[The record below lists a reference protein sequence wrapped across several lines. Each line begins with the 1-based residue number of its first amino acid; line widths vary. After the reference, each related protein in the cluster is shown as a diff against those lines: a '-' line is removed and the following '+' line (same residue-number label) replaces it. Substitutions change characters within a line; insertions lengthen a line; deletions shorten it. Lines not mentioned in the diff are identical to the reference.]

1 MEKILLVPDSFK
13 GTLSSRQV
21 CQVMAGQLRRFFPQA
36 QVKSIPV
43 ADGGEGSVEAFL
55 AAAGGE
61 RRTRTV
67 TGPFGEPVEAF
78 YGILGDGRTAVI
90 EMAACA
96 GLPLAEGRLNPER
109 ATTYGVG
116 ELLLAAK
123 EAGCTK
129 AILGLGGSCTND
141 GGVGAAAALGAKFT
155 RADGAAFIP
164 TGGTLGEIAA
174 LDVSPVAQALQGMEL
189 TAMCDIDNPLYGEAG
204 AAAVFAPQKGADAA
218 MVARLDAGL
227 RHLGQVSARCL
238 GRDFSHLPGAG
249 AAGGLGFGMAAF
261 CGAQLRM
268 GIDAVLD
275 AVGFDSLL
283 PGTDVVFTGE
293 GKIDS
298 QSARGKVVSGV
309 AARCRKAGVPVVAV
323 VGQIG
328 QGFEEMYQ
336 QGLTAVFSINRA
348 AQPFAESRFHAGENL
363 ALTMENI
370 ARLLAAG
377 RWFSSPLPLTFP
389 GRRGIVQEVR
399 SC

>member
-90 EMAACA
+90 EMAVCA

-283 PGTDVVFTGE
+283 PGTDMVFTGE

-377 RWFSSPLPLTFP
+377 R
-389 GRRGIVQEVR
+389 
-399 SC
+399 

>member
-141 GGVGAAAALGAKFT
+141 GGAGAAAALGAKFT

-204 AAAVFAPQKGADAA
+204 AAVVFAPQKGADAA

-227 RHLGQVSARCL
+227 RHLGQVADRCL

-377 RWFSSPLPLTFP
+377 R
-389 GRRGIVQEVR
+389 
-399 SC
+399 

>member
-155 RADGAAFIP
+155 RADGAAFVP

-227 RHLGQVSARCL
+227 RHLGQVAARCM

-323 VGQIG
+323 VGQID

-377 RWFSSPLPLTFP
+377 R
-389 GRRGIVQEVR
+389 
-399 SC
+399 

>member
-67 TGPFGEPVEAF
+67 TGPFGEPVDAF

-141 GGVGAAAALGAKFT
+141 GGAGAAAALGAKFT
-155 RADGAAFIP
+155 RADGTAFVP
-164 TGGTLGEIAA
+164 SGGTLGEIAA

-283 PGTDVVFTGE
+283 PGTDMVFTGE

-377 RWFSSPLPLTFP
+377 R
-389 GRRGIVQEVR
+389 
-399 SC
+399 

>member
-78 YGILGDGRTAVI
+78 YGVLGDGRTAVI

-155 RADGAAFIP
+155 RADGTAFVP

-189 TAMCDIDNPLYGEAG
+189 TAMCDIDNPLYGDAG

-227 RHLGQVSARCL
+227 RHLGQVAARCL

-283 PGTDVVFTGE
+283 PGTDMVFTGE

-377 RWFSSPLPLTFP
+377 R
-389 GRRGIVQEVR
+389 
-399 SC
+399 

>member
-141 GGVGAAAALGAKFT
+141 GGAGAAAALGAKFT

-227 RHLGQVSARCL
+227 RHLGQVAARCL

-323 VGQIG
+323 VGQID

-377 RWFSSPLPLTFP
+377 R
-389 GRRGIVQEVR
+389 
-399 SC
+399 

>member
-141 GGVGAAAALGAKFT
+141 GGAGAAAALGAKFT

-189 TAMCDIDNPLYGEAG
+189 TAMCDIDNPLYGDAG

-293 GKIDS
+293 GKIDF

-377 RWFSSPLPLTFP
+377 R
-389 GRRGIVQEVR
+389 
-399 SC
+399 

>member
-78 YGILGDGRTAVI
+78 YGVLGDGRTAVI

-141 GGVGAAAALGAKFT
+141 GGAGAAAALGAKFT
-155 RADGAAFIP
+155 RADGAAFVP
-164 TGGTLGEIAA
+164 SGGTLGEIAA

-227 RHLGQVSARCL
+227 RHLGQVAARCL

-309 AARCRKAGVPVVAV
+309 AARCQKAGVPVVAV

-370 ARLLAAG
+370 ARLLAAS
-377 RWFSSPLPLTFP
+377 R
-389 GRRGIVQEVR
+389 
-399 SC
+399 

>member
-67 TGPFGEPVEAF
+67 TGPFGEPVDAF

-283 PGTDVVFTGE
+283 PGTDMVFTGE

-309 AARCRKAGVPVVAV
+309 AVRCRKAGVPVVAV

-377 RWFSSPLPLTFP
+377 R
-389 GRRGIVQEVR
+389 
-399 SC
+399 

>member
-141 GGVGAAAALGAKFT
+141 GGAGAAAALGGKFT

-370 ARLLAAG
+370 ARLLAAS
-377 RWFSSPLPLTFP
+377 R
-389 GRRGIVQEVR
+389 
-399 SC
+399 

>member
-141 GGVGAAAALGAKFT
+141 GGAGAAAALGAKFT
-155 RADGAAFIP
+155 RADGAAFVP

-174 LDVSPVAQALQGMEL
+174 LDVSPVAQALQGMKL

-309 AARCRKAGVPVVAV
+309 AVRCRKAGVPVVAV

-377 RWFSSPLPLTFP
+377 R
-389 GRRGIVQEVR
+389 
-399 SC
+399 

>member
-141 GGVGAAAALGAKFT
+141 GGAGAAAALGAKFT
-155 RADGAAFIP
+155 RADGTAFVP

-189 TAMCDIDNPLYGEAG
+189 TAMCDIDNPLYGENG
-204 AAAVFAPQKGADAA
+204 AAYVFAPQKGADGP
-218 MVARLDAGL
+218 MVERLDQGL
-227 RHLGQVSARCL
+227 RHLGQVAGRCL
-238 GRDFSHLPGAG
+238 GRDLSQMPGAG

-283 PGTDVVFTGE
+283 PGTDMVFTGE

-309 AARCRKAGVPVVAV
+309 CGRAKRAGVPVIAV

-328 QGFEEMYQ
+328 SGFEPMYD
-336 QGLTAVFSINRA
+336 QGLSAVFSVNRA
-348 AQPFAESRFHAGENL
+348 AQPFSESRLHARENL
-363 ALTMENI
+363 ALAMENI
-370 ARLLAAG
+370 ARTLAL
-377 RWFSSPLPLTFP
+377 RP
-389 GRRGIVQEVR
+389 GNV
-399 SC
+399 

>member
-129 AILGLGGSCTND
+129 VILGLGGSCTND
-141 GGVGAAAALGAKFT
+141 GGAGAAAALGAKFT
-155 RADGAAFIP
+155 RADGTAFIP

-323 VGQIG
+323 VGQID

-377 RWFSSPLPLTFP
+377 R
-389 GRRGIVQEVR
+389 
-399 SC
+399 

>member
-141 GGVGAAAALGAKFT
+141 GGAGAAVALGAKFT
-155 RADGAAFIP
+155 RADGTAFVP

-227 RHLGQVSARCL
+227 RHLGQVAARCL

-348 AQPFAESRFHAGENL
+348 AQPFTESRFHAGENL

-377 RWFSSPLPLTFP
+377 R
-389 GRRGIVQEVR
+389 
-399 SC
+399 

>member
-141 GGVGAAAALGAKFT
+141 GGAGAAAALGAKFT
-155 RADGAAFIP
+155 RADGAAFVP
-164 TGGTLGEIAA
+164 SGGTLGEIAA

-370 ARLLAAG
+370 ARLLVAG
-377 RWFSSPLPLTFP
+377 R
-389 GRRGIVQEVR
+389 
-399 SC
+399 

>member
-90 EMAACA
+90 EMAVCA

-155 RADGAAFIP
+155 RADGTAFVP

-377 RWFSSPLPLTFP
+377 R
-389 GRRGIVQEVR
+389 
-399 SC
+399 

>member
-141 GGVGAAAALGAKFT
+141 GGAGAAAALGAKFT
-155 RADGAAFIP
+155 RADGAAFVP

-227 RHLGQVSARCL
+227 RHLGQVATRCL

-377 RWFSSPLPLTFP
+377 R
-389 GRRGIVQEVR
+389 
-399 SC
+399 

>member
-21 CQVMAGQLRRFFPQA
+21 CQVMSGQLRRFFPQA

-61 RRTRTV
+61 RRMLTV

-141 GGVGAAAALGAKFT
+141 GGAGAAAALGAKFT

-238 GRDFSHLPGAG
+238 GRDFSHLPGTG

-309 AARCRKAGVPVVAV
+309 AVRCRKAGVPVVAV

-377 RWFSSPLPLTFP
+377 R
-389 GRRGIVQEVR
+389 
-399 SC
+399 

>member
-61 RRTRTV
+61 RRMLTV

-78 YGILGDGRTAVI
+78 YGVLGDGRTAVI

-141 GGVGAAAALGAKFT
+141 GGAGAAAALGAKFT
-155 RADGAAFIP
+155 RADGTAFVP

-377 RWFSSPLPLTFP
+377 R
-389 GRRGIVQEVR
+389 
-399 SC
+399 

>member
-141 GGVGAAAALGAKFT
+141 GGAGAAAALGAKFT
-155 RADGAAFIP
+155 RADGTAFVP

-283 PGTDVVFTGE
+283 PGTDMVFTGE

-298 QSARGKVVSGV
+298 QSARGKVASGV
-309 AARCRKAGVPVVAV
+309 AVRCRKAGVPVVAV

-377 RWFSSPLPLTFP
+377 R
-389 GRRGIVQEVR
+389 
-399 SC
+399 

>member
-78 YGILGDGRTAVI
+78 YGVLGDGRTAVI

-141 GGVGAAAALGAKFT
+141 GGAGAAAALGGKFT

-227 RHLGQVSARCL
+227 RHLGQVATRCL

-309 AARCRKAGVPVVAV
+309 AVRCRKAGVPVVAV

-377 RWFSSPLPLTFP
+377 R
-389 GRRGIVQEVR
+389 
-399 SC
+399 

>member
-141 GGVGAAAALGAKFT
+141 GGAGAAAALGAKFT
-155 RADGAAFIP
+155 RADGAAFVP

-189 TAMCDIDNPLYGEAG
+189 TAMCDIDNPLYGDAG

-227 RHLGQVSARCL
+227 RHLGQVAARCL

-283 PGTDVVFTGE
+283 PGTDMVFTGE

-377 RWFSSPLPLTFP
+377 R
-389 GRRGIVQEVR
+389 
-399 SC
+399 

>member
-78 YGILGDGRTAVI
+78 YGVLGDGRTAVI

-141 GGVGAAAALGAKFT
+141 GGAGAAAALGAKFT
-155 RADGAAFIP
+155 RADGAAFVP

-377 RWFSSPLPLTFP
+377 R
-389 GRRGIVQEVR
+389 
-399 SC
+399 

>member
-141 GGVGAAAALGAKFT
+141 GGAGAAAALGAKFT
-155 RADGAAFIP
+155 RADGAAFVP

-309 AARCRKAGVPVVAV
+309 AVRCRKAGVPVVAV

-336 QGLTAVFSINRA
+336 QGRTAVFSINRA

-363 ALTMENI
+363 ALTMGNI

-377 RWFSSPLPLTFP
+377 R
-389 GRRGIVQEVR
+389 
-399 SC
+399 

>member
-164 TGGTLGEIAA
+164 SGGTLGEIAA

-204 AAAVFAPQKGADAA
+204 AAVVFAPQKGADAA

-283 PGTDVVFTGE
+283 PGTDMVFTGE

-309 AARCRKAGVPVVAV
+309 AVRCRKAGVPVVAV

-370 ARLLAAG
+370 ARLLAAS
-377 RWFSSPLPLTFP
+377 R
-389 GRRGIVQEVR
+389 
-399 SC
+399 

>member
-155 RADGAAFIP
+155 RADGAAFVP

-323 VGQIG
+323 VGQID

-348 AQPFAESRFHAGENL
+348 AQPFTESRFHAGENL

-377 RWFSSPLPLTFP
+377 R
-389 GRRGIVQEVR
+389 
-399 SC
+399 

>member
-123 EAGCTK
+123 EAGCSK

-204 AAAVFAPQKGADAA
+204 AAAVFAPQKGADEA

-309 AARCRKAGVPVVAV
+309 AVRCRKAGVPVVAV

-370 ARLLAAG
+370 ARLLAAS
-377 RWFSSPLPLTFP
+377 R
-389 GRRGIVQEVR
+389 
-399 SC
+399 

>member
-164 TGGTLGEIAA
+164 SGGTLGEIAA

-227 RHLGQVSARCL
+227 RHLGQVAARCL

-370 ARLLAAG
+370 VRLLAAG
-377 RWFSSPLPLTFP
+377 R
-389 GRRGIVQEVR
+389 
-399 SC
+399 

>member
-61 RRTRTV
+61 RRMLTV

-141 GGVGAAAALGAKFT
+141 GGAGAAAALGAKFT
-155 RADGAAFIP
+155 RADGTAFVP

-238 GRDFSHLPGAG
+238 GRDLSHLPGAG

-377 RWFSSPLPLTFP
+377 R
-389 GRRGIVQEVR
+389 
-399 SC
+399 

>member
-189 TAMCDIDNPLYGEAG
+189 TAMCDIDNPLYGDAG

-227 RHLGQVSARCL
+227 RHLGQVATRCL
-238 GRDFSHLPGAG
+238 GRDFSHLPGAR

-309 AARCRKAGVPVVAV
+309 AVRCRKAGVPVVAV

-377 RWFSSPLPLTFP
+377 R
-389 GRRGIVQEVR
+389 
-399 SC
+399 

>member
-21 CQVMAGQLRRFFPQA
+21 CQVMSGQLRRFFPQA

-141 GGVGAAAALGAKFT
+141 GGAGAAAALGAKFT
-155 RADGAAFIP
+155 RADGTAFVP

-227 RHLGQVSARCL
+227 RYLGQVSARCL

-261 CGAQLRM
+261 CGAQLCM

-275 AVGFDSLL
+275 AVGFDNLL

-370 ARLLAAG
+370 ARLLAAS
-377 RWFSSPLPLTFP
+377 R
-389 GRRGIVQEVR
+389 
-399 SC
+399 

>member
-155 RADGAAFIP
+155 RADGAAFVP

-227 RHLGQVSARCL
+227 RHLGQVAARCL

-309 AARCRKAGVPVVAV
+309 AVRCRKAGVPVVAV

-377 RWFSSPLPLTFP
+377 R
-389 GRRGIVQEVR
+389 
-399 SC
+399 

>member
-21 CQVMAGQLRRFFPQA
+21 CQVMSGQLRRFFPQA

-141 GGVGAAAALGAKFT
+141 GGAGAAAALGAKFT
-155 RADGAAFIP
+155 RADGAAFVP
-164 TGGTLGEIAA
+164 SGGTLGEIAA

-283 PGTDVVFTGE
+283 PGTDMVFTGE

-377 RWFSSPLPLTFP
+377 R
-389 GRRGIVQEVR
+389 
-399 SC
+399 

>member
-78 YGILGDGRTAVI
+78 YGVLGDGRTAVI

-141 GGVGAAAALGAKFT
+141 GGAGAAAALGAKFT
-155 RADGAAFIP
+155 RADGTAFVP
-164 TGGTLGEIAA
+164 SGGTLGEIAA

-227 RHLGQVSARCL
+227 RHLGQVAARCL

-363 ALTMENI
+363 ALAMENI

-377 RWFSSPLPLTFP
+377 R
-389 GRRGIVQEVR
+389 
-399 SC
+399 

>member
-141 GGVGAAAALGAKFT
+141 GGAGAAAALGAKFT
-155 RADGAAFIP
+155 RADGTAFIP

-204 AAAVFAPQKGADAA
+204 AAVVFAPQKGADAA

-283 PGTDVVFTGE
+283 PGTDMVFTGE

-309 AARCRKAGVPVVAV
+309 AVRCRKAGVPVVAV

-377 RWFSSPLPLTFP
+377 R
-389 GRRGIVQEVR
+389 
-399 SC
+399 

>member
-61 RRTRTV
+61 RRMRTV

-78 YGILGDGRTAVI
+78 YGVLGDGRTAVI

-141 GGVGAAAALGAKFT
+141 GGAGAAAALGAKFT
-155 RADGAAFIP
+155 RADDTAFVP

-238 GRDFSHLPGAG
+238 GRDFSHLPGTG

-377 RWFSSPLPLTFP
+377 R
-389 GRRGIVQEVR
+389 
-399 SC
+399 

>member
-141 GGVGAAAALGAKFT
+141 GGAGAAAALGAKFT
-155 RADGAAFIP
+155 RADGTAFIP

-218 MVARLDAGL
+218 RVARLDAGL

-377 RWFSSPLPLTFP
+377 R
-389 GRRGIVQEVR
+389 
-399 SC
+399 

>member
-189 TAMCDIDNPLYGEAG
+189 TAMCDIDNPLYGDAG

-227 RHLGQVSARCL
+227 RHLGQVATRCL

-370 ARLLAAG
+370 ARLLAAS
-377 RWFSSPLPLTFP
+377 R
-389 GRRGIVQEVR
+389 
-399 SC
+399 

>member
-21 CQVMAGQLRRFFPQA
+21 CQVMSGQLRRFFPQA

-61 RRTRTV
+61 RRMLTV
-67 TGPFGEPVEAF
+67 TGPFGEPVKAF

-155 RADGAAFIP
+155 RADGAAFVP
-164 TGGTLGEIAA
+164 SGGTLGEIAA

-227 RHLGQVSARCL
+227 RHLGQVAARCL

-377 RWFSSPLPLTFP
+377 R
-389 GRRGIVQEVR
+389 
-399 SC
+399 

>member
-96 GLPLAEGRLNPER
+96 GLPLAEGRFNPER

-141 GGVGAAAALGAKFT
+141 GGAGAAAALGAKFT

-227 RHLGQVSARCL
+227 RHLGQVAARCL
-238 GRDFSHLPGAG
+238 GRDFSHLPGTG

-309 AARCRKAGVPVVAV
+309 AVRCRKAGVPVIAV

-377 RWFSSPLPLTFP
+377 R
-389 GRRGIVQEVR
+389 
-399 SC
+399 